1 MEPQTEP
8 ELPEICQG
16 ILDSERLWE
25 LVNDLTR
32 LTRIHEISVKGGDF
46 SLAERT
52 KVTLETAVELL
63 LQGQVRGVQVW
74 YTWNDTVW
82 ADTLLR
88 ISGGIKI
95 VRMPQVREF

>member
-16 ILDSERLWE
+16 VLDSDRLWE
-25 LVNDLTR
+25 LANDLNR
-32 LTRIHEISVKGGDF
+32 LTQIHEISIKGGDS

-52 KVTLETAVELL
+52 GVTLEAAVESL
-63 LQGQVRGVQVW
+63 LQGRIRGVQVW
-74 YTWNDTVW
+74 YTWNETVW
-82 ADTLLR
+82 ADTLL
-88 ISGGIKI
+88 GTPEGVKI